1 MVLDDT
7 EENIVYAEVVEDVS
21 NGSKDVIINLEALIK
36 TQTIAIDKTRE
47 KLKEQKQMLED
58 AFQND
63 PTYIEHEKLAKEAAK
78 VKGKTKSEI
87 TKQPAVSI
95 LSQKVKDLSLDLK
108 DKQASVSDYLKEYQ
122 RLTQVTEIEVEV
134 GDVREIVNVPKLVKK
149 KTS

>member
-7 EENIVYAEVVEDVS
+7 EENIVDAEVVEDVS

-134 GDVREIVNVPKLVKK
+134 GDVREIVNVPRLVKK